1 MDKQK
6 QNIIWQEKVQIF
18 AGKKVVGYVLD
29 GTFYKSLKSSKH
41 FLRKPPA
48 IAFDVQSLRDARA
61 AGASK
66 AQIIDQDTGTIY
78 RASIDRIMKD
88 GWTFNRGF
96 GNQIALPMEGWTR
109 TKKGGGLL
117 TWQES
122 LFGEAVQGG

>member
-1 MDKQK
+1 MQK
-6 QNIIWQEKVQIF
+6 QDNTKSSKVQIF
-18 AGKKVVGYVLD
+18 AGKKVVGYVND
-29 GTFYKSLKSSKH
+29 GIFYKNVKSSIH

-78 RASIDRIMKD
+78 RASIDRIMKE

-96 GNQIALPMEGWTR
+96 GIQIALPLEGWTR
-109 TKKGGGLL
+109 TRKGGGLL

-122 LFGEAVQGG
+122 LFGEAV